1 MDPDKGWRE
10 KGAFRR
16 GSQPAGRQITQ
27 FGEWLSVT
35 LGGTVATTELTMSNT
50 SKTRTRRLN
59 RRKQAGKTRKK
70 IQAKGTTPKFPIHP
84 DGKGAEP
91 RPPERNPDAITGSN

>member
-1 MDPDKGWRE
+1 MSTSSKTKTR
-10 KGAFRR
+10 
-16 GSQPAGRQITQ
+16 RQIR
-27 FGEWLSVT
+27 
-35 LGGTVATTELTMSNT
+35 
-50 SKTRTRRLN
+50 SK
-59 RRKQAGKTRKK
+59 KAGKDRKK